1 LGNVAATYNPLSWLS
16 ATYRVGTDVYTDQ
29 RKQVYEIGSNATGD
43 YNFQGEIRENTL
55 NHREVYADLL
65 VTMKKSLGKDIQ
77 TSLTL
82 GNNLNSRYNKDLF
95 ARGRFLTIPNF
106 HNLSNASAFY
116 TSENSNMI
124 RSAAFELL
132 LFNAMLDNALNL
144 NGVKAMKRKIFSEEK
159 SLVKELGFRMVIRKK
174 Q

>member
-1 LGNVAATYNPLSWLS
+1 MGIDERRLQTFLQRTGALAVCG
-16 ATYRVGTDVYTDQ
+16 YRYPID
-29 RKQVYEIGSNATGD
+29 
-43 YNFQGEIRENTL
+43 
-55 NHREVYADLL
+55 
-65 VTMKKSLGKDIQ
+65 
-77 TSLTL
+77 
-82 GNNLNSRYNKDLF
+82 
-95 ARGRFLTIPNF
+95 
-106 HNLSNASAFY
+106 
-116 TSENSNMI
+116 MI